1 MVSVFHAHA
10 ALCPVHAAG
19 SSTYYEPLQHQQ
31 QQQQQQ
37 QHPFQ
42 ARGIA
47 CAWGTSVARLMENV
61 SRHRYPI
68 SCNASSSG
76 EYSTSSSDSD
86 GEDDVSS
93 SGGRAGKARLPA
105 RMAVK
110 AEFLQAREAEAAVED
125 DGPIPKIT
133 EDKVTLSFARS
144 GGPGGQNVNKLN
156 TKVDMR
162 FNVLDADWLPE
173 RIRWKILEQ
182 EKNRINSD
190 GEIVVSS
197 TRTRTQKGNIDDA
210 LAKLQKIIDAAGYV
224 PPPPSEEKKA
234 RIKKLAKAENERR
247 LQDKKLKSSKKSDRR
262 NKGSWD

>member
-1 MVSVFHAHA
+1 MHAS
-10 ALCPVHAAG
+10 G
-19 SSTYYEPLQHQQ
+19 SSPYDPSQQ
-31 QQQQQQ
+31 QQ
-37 QHPFQ
+37 PSFQ
-42 ARGIA
+42 PRGI
-47 CAWGTSVARLMENV
+47 AWGTSVARLTDHV
-61 SRHRYPI
+61 SH
-68 SCNASSSG
+68 SECLVACNASPSS
-76 EYSTSSSDSD
+76 EYSTSSGSDS
-86 GEDDVSS
+86 EDDVSR
-93 SGGRAGKARLPA
+93 GGKARLPA

-110 AEFLQAREAEAAVED
+110 AEFLQAREAEAAVEE
-125 DGPIPKIT
+125 DGPIPRIT

-182 EKNRINSD
+182 EKNRVNSD

-197 TRTRTQKGNIDDA
+197 TRTRTQKGNIEDA
-210 LAKLQKIIDAAGYV
+210 LAKLQKIIDAAAYV

-247 LQDKKLKSSKKSDRR
+247 LQDKKLKSNKKSDRR

>member
-1 MVSVFHAHA
+1 HNQCLV
-10 ALCPVHAAG
+10 
-19 SSTYYEPLQHQQ
+19 
-31 QQQQQQ
+31 
-37 QHPFQ
+37 
-42 ARGIA
+42 
-47 CAWGTSVARLMENV
+47 
-61 SRHRYPI
+61 
-68 SCNASSSG
+68 SCNASPSS
-76 EYSTSSSDSD
+76 EYSTSSGSGSDT
-86 GEDDVSS
+86 EDDVSRGS
-93 SGGRAGKARLPA
+93 RSGGKARLPA

-125 DGPIPKIT
+125 DGPIPRIT

-162 FNVLDADWLPE
+162 FNMLDADWLPE

-182 EKNRINSD
+182 EKNRVNSD

-197 TRTRTQKGNIDDA
+197 TRTRNQKGNIEDA

-234 RIKKLAKAENERR
+234 RIKKL
-247 LQDKKLKSSKKSDRR
+247 
-262 NKGSWD
+262 